1 MKTLLSILFSAFM
14 ALGMGSSSNPI
25 SKDGTYKGKK
35 LAGCV
40 RIVEHNANFK
50 VKVVEY
56 NPNLR
61 VKIVDSFA
69 DNPGEWRLVKHNA
82 DFTIQFV
89 EHNADFTIQ
98 YVESFPGVQ

>member
-35 LAGCV
+35 LCGRVEVV
-40 RIVEHNANFK
+40 RGNADFK
-50 VKVVEY
+50 VAVVRGNADLKVEVV
-56 NPNLR
+56 R
-61 VKIVDSFA
+61 AFA
-69 DNPGEWRLVKHNA
+69 DEPGKWEFVHGNADFTIEYVKGNA

-89 EHNADFTIQ
+89 K
-98 YVESFPGVQ
+98 SFPGVQ